1 MEISKKF
8 GVRLLC
14 FLVSL
19 LCILLLV
26 QPAAANDSGEGAPV
40 GICTANVYYYPSE
53 MSMVIGQ
60 IPHGERLQVLEQS
73 DSFFGV
79 DCFGM
84 TGYIPKSQVLCN
96 EQGECY
102 VNCPLYT
109 EQSKLFFRYRA
120 DAARTMQDSAA
131 EMSQTLL
138 GVPYVYGGMSP
149 GGFDCSGFTY
159 YIFAKQGIELHRCA
173 DDQLRDGLIVAQEDL
188 QKGDMVFF
196 ATYGPWIASH
206 VGVYIGD
213 GKMIHA
219 GSKGVTCS
227 SLDAEYWA
235 SRYVGARRVIDIT
248 DALPIQENESG
259 VTEAA
264 YPEKSCIYSLHMVK

>member
-8 GVRLLC
+8 SVRLLC

-26 QPAAANDSGEGAPV
+26 QPAAANASGDSAPV

-53 MSMVIGQ
+53 GSMVIGQ
-60 IPHGERLQVLEQS
+60 ISHGERLQVIEQS
-73 DSFFGV
+73 DSFFAV

-84 TGYIPKSQVLCN
+84 TGYIPTSQVLCN

-102 VNCPLYT
+102 VNCPIYS
-109 EQSKLFFRYRA
+109 EQSELFFRYRA
-120 DAARTMQDSAA
+120 DAAQTMQDSAA

-149 GGFDCSGFTY
+149 SGFDCSGFTY

-188 QKGDMVFF
+188 QKGDLVFF

-219 GSKGVTCS
+219 GSKGITRS

-248 DALPIQENESG
+248 NAEPMEEP
-259 VTEAA
+259 EADLTGTA
-264 YPEKSCIYSLHMVK
+264 YPEKSCIFVMKMVQ